1 MERDDELVQIAE
13 RQLADAEEAYRHD
26 PSDGN
31 RRRIM
36 KAWSAVRSARD
47 TRSGKQSKEPDA
59 GACRRPKPDR

>member
-13 RQLADAEEAYRHD
+13 RQFADAEEAYRHD

-47 TRSGKQSKEPDA
+47 TRSGNKVQ
-59 GACRRPKPDR
+59 GA